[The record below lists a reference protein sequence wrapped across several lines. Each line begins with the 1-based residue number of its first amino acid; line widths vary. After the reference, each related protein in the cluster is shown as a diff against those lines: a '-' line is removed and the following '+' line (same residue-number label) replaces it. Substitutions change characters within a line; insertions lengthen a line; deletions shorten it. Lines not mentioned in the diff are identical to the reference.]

1 MPESV
6 PVAVKV
12 NGEVH
17 EGFTQGSVELALD
30 RIPATFSVSYD
41 DLASE
46 SDDPRAIYAGDRVT
60 VEVDGEDLIVGF
72 VEDSKVDYTDDRIT
86 FSVSGS
92 SVTCD
97 LVACSAIHKPSVW
110 TDITLD
116 RIAAKL
122 LEPFE
127 IDFILTGDPGDPF
140 PRFKVDPGETPA
152 DALTRAARLRG
163 RLLYTVNDAL
173 VIERAGDADTSTIL
187 QRGVNILAG
196 AHTSSWADRFSSY
209 VFRGQTRATDDL
221 NGASAHHIRG
231 EATDPQISRY
241 RPLLITHSTGQGG
254 TKDLGKRAILERNQR
269 MGRGERVTYTVDGW
283 KTDEGWLW
291 RPNVR
296 VFVEDD
302 WLGIQ
307 GELLVVAVSYQF
319 GVDEPPQTRLELT
332 RPEAYDEVDFPAR
345 GRGRLWI

>member
-1 MPESV
+1 MPERV
-6 PVAVKV
+6 PVALKV
-12 NGEVH
+12 NGEAH
-17 EGFTQGSVELALD
+17 EGFTQGSVNLSLD
-30 RIPATFSVSYD
+30 QIPATFSVSYD
-41 DLASE
+41 DLASP

-72 VEDSKVDYTDDRIT
+72 AEESSVDYDDGRIT
-86 FSVSGS
+86 FQVSGS

-97 LVACSAIHKPSVW
+97 LVECSAVHKPSAW
-110 TDITLD
+110 RDIALD
-116 RIAAKL
+116 RLAAKL

-127 IDFILTGDPGDPF
+127 LDFILTGDPGDAF
-140 PRFKVDPGETPA
+140 PRFKIDPGETPA
-152 DALTRAARLRG
+152 DALARAARLRG
-163 RLLYTVNDAL
+163 RVLYTVNDAL
-173 VIERAGDADTSTIL
+173 VIERAGEADTSTVL
-187 QRGVNILAG
+187 RRGENILAG
-196 AHTSSWADRFSSY
+196 SHTSSWSNRFSSY
-209 VFRGQTRATDDL
+209 IFRGQTRATDDL

-231 EATDPQISRY
+231 EAVDPQITRY
-241 RPLLITHSTGQGG
+241 RPFLVTHSTGQGG
-254 TKDLGKRAILERNQR
+254 TRDLGKRAILERNQR
-269 MGRGERVTYTVDGW
+269 MGRGERVSYTVDGW

-307 GELLVVAVSYQF
+307 GELLVVGVSYQF
-319 GVDEPPQTRLELT
+319 GIDEPPQTRLELT